1 MFNFNKKNEDP
12 KGAMDKTQQGI
23 DKLNSTLNNGL
34 MGGLTKA
41 FMGKDF
47 VNTANSALG
56 DAQNAIDGI
65 QSGQMVAQTGLEAAA
80 EVTAIQ
86 DTGATV
92 NDNPVV
98 MLSVK
103 ATTMMGTQFDTTGR
117 VMVSRLAI
125 PRVGDKI
132 KIKYNPVDP
141 TQIAI
146 V

>member
-1 MFNFNKKNEDP
+1 MFNFIKKDEDP
-12 KGAMDKTQQGI
+12 QKAMD
-23 DKLNSTLNNGL
+23 NARSTVNDGL

-41 FMGKDF
+41 FMGQGF
-47 VNTANSALG
+47 VDKMNNALDG
-56 DAQNAIDGI
+56 AQNA
-65 QSGQMVAQTGLEAAA
+65 QMVTQTGLEATA

-86 DTGATV
+86 DTGATI

-125 PRVGDKI
+125 PRIGDKI

>member
-12 KGAMDKTQQGI
+12 KDAMDKAQQGI
-23 DKLNSTLNNGL
+23 DKLNNTVNKGF

-65 QSGQMVAQTGLEAAA
+65 QSGQMVAQTGLEATA

-86 DTGATV
+86 DTGATI
-92 NDNPVV
+92 NDNPMV

-103 ATTMMGTQFDTTGR
+103 VTTMMGTQFDTTGR

>member
-1 MFNFNKKNEDP
+1 MFNFIKKDEDP
-12 KGAMDKTQQGI
+12 QKAMD
-23 DKLNSTLNNGL
+23 NARSTVNDGL

-41 FMGKDF
+41 FMGQGF
-47 VNTANSALG
+47 VDKMNNALDG
-56 DAQNAIDGI
+56 AQNA
-65 QSGQMVAQTGLEAAA
+65 QMVAQTGLEATA

-86 DTGATV
+86 DTGATI
-92 NDNPVV
+92 NDSPVV

-125 PRVGDKI
+125 PRIGDKI

>member
-1 MFNFNKKNEDP
+1 MFNFIKKDEDP
-12 KGAMDKTQQGI
+12 QKAMD
-23 DKLNSTLNNGL
+23 NARSTVNDGL

-41 FMGKDF
+41 FMGQGF
-47 VNTANSALG
+47 VDKMNNALDG
-56 DAQNAIDGI
+56 AQNA
-65 QSGQMVAQTGLEAAA
+65 QMVAQTGLEATA

-86 DTGATV
+86 DTGATI

-125 PRVGDKI
+125 PRIGDKI